1 MPVPP
6 PRELKI
12 GTIIDE
18 TLGVLERCRWQA
30 LVFLAVLTLINGAA
44 TYFGLDYTSFSHELA
59 KGIFNLTVG
68 IVGAYVLFEAMLRET
83 GFLPRGTEDSFL
95 PYVGLSILYTLAV
108 GLGLILI
115 VLPGL
120 FLMARWI
127 VASPLLITR
136 GGGVMAAM
144 RDSWERTRGNEFPIL
159 VAVIVLFGLLIGVS
173 IFAGLSFEED
183 DPVGIV
189 VSQLA
194 SSATSLI
201 GIAMGVALYGLIVAG
216 SSATKTG
223 TDNPRVE
230 A

>member
-12 GTIIDE
+12 GAIIDE
-18 TLGVLERCRWQA
+18 TLGLLERCRMPA
-30 LVFLAVLTLINGAA
+30 LAFVVVLTVLNGAA
-44 TYFGLDYTSFSHELA
+44 AYFGLDYTSFTHELA
-59 KGIFNLTVG
+59 KGVFTFTVG
-68 IVGAYVLFEAMLRET
+68 VVGAYILFEVMLRET
-83 GFLPRGTEDSFL
+83 GFLARGTEDSFL

-108 GLGLILI
+108 SLGLILI
-115 VLPGL
+115 IIPGL
-120 FLMARWI
+120 FLMARWS
-127 VASPLLITR
+127 VAQPLLVTR
-136 GGGVMAAM
+136 GGGVTAAM

-159 VAVIVLFGLLIGVS
+159 VAVIVLFGLLIAIS
-173 IFAGLSFEED
+173 IFASLSFEED

-201 GIAMGVALYGLIVAG
+201 GIAMGVALYGLVVAG
-216 SSATKTG
+216 RSATKAG
-223 TDNPRVE
+223 ADNPRVE

>member
-18 TLGVLERCRWQA
+18 TLGVLERCRAPA
-30 LVFLAVLTLINGAA
+30 LAFVAVLTLLNGAA
-44 TYFGLDYTSFSHELA
+44 AYFGLDYTSFTHELA
-59 KGIFNLTVG
+59 KGVFTFTVG
-68 IVGAYVLFEAMLRET
+68 VVGAYVLFEAMLRET
-83 GFLPRGTEDSFL
+83 GFLARGTEDSFL
-95 PYVGLSILYTLAV
+95 PYVGLSILYTLGV
-108 GLGLILI
+108 VFGLIVI
-115 VLPGL
+115 ILPGL
-120 FLMARWI
+120 FLMARWS
-127 VASPLLITR
+127 VAQPLLITR

-159 VAVIVLFGLLIGVS
+159 VAVIVLFGLLIAVS

-216 SSATKTG
+216 RSATKAG
-223 TDNPRVE
+223 IDNRSPE